1 MTDLKTY
8 QTPET
13 DIIVLQGRDHIL
25 ELSNYGTPGQPGS
38 GFEGGN
44 TIDNPIFF

>member
-25 ELSNYGTPGQPGS
+25 ELSNYGNPNAPGQSLGS
-38 GFEGGN
+38 GNDYGTF
-44 TIDNPIFF
+44 